1 MQPRGRAA
9 AADAPLAAPLLG
21 GGAQGGAMPHPG
33 GTRLARA
40 RAAVVRWLPASVER
54 SIPAYATVVGACGAT
69 GLACVPS
76 FPLLWRCAG
85 VLPVFSLFLIAAFF
99 GAAFAVALLPEAT
112 NLLPA
117 AALTGAMTTYYAAR
131 LGVADG
137 GKVRGPRSAADVALL
152 CLSVAELLVLAAG
165 ARARRRTHLR
175 RALGLV

>member
-1 MQPRGRAA
+1 M
-9 AADAPLAAPLLG
+9 
-21 GGAQGGAMPHPG
+21 
-33 GTRLARA
+33 RLHQ
-40 RAAVVRWLPASVER
+40 ASVER
-54 SIPAYATVVGACGAT
+54 SIPFYALVVGACGAT

-117 AALTGAMTTYYAAR
+117 AALTGAMATYYAAR
-131 LGVADG
+131 LALADA

-152 CLSVAELLVLAAG
+152 CFSVCELLVLAAG
-165 ARARRRTHLR
+165 ARARRKAHLR